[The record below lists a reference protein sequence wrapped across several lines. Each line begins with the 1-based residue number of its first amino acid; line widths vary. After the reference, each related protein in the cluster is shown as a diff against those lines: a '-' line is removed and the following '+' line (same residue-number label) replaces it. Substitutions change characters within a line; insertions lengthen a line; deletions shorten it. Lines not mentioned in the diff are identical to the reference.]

1 MSPFTYQ
8 PSRKRSPAQETSTA
22 TLSGGALQQ
31 RDILIPMENDS
42 GHTILDVFVLGDKG
56 FPEGGQTTLNE
67 YSGVQLGIGVN
78 STIHRELNN
87 QSLQK
92 GYILTLLKLARSI
105 DLSEYHTRAH
115 GPRTSVL
122 SRFIA
127 REMGFSQA
135 EVEQIALA
143 GMLHDVG
150 KVVVPKAILMKPGH
164 LTEEEWKVMRRH
176 PTFAAMIMEPCL
188 ELRAIIP
195 AVQAHH
201 EYFDGSGYPE
211 NLKGSEIPIG
221 ARILTLADAF
231 TTMIEGRVYQ
241 PVFSIPETLE
251 EIKRCTERQFDPRV
265 VRALMGLISR
275 GEIDDIL
282 FWRNWRNNLP
292 SSPK

>member
-1 MSPFTYQ
+1 MSPYTYQ
-8 PSRKRSPAQETSTA
+8 PSRKKYLANDTVTA
-22 TLSGGALQQ
+22 AVDGGSLQR
-31 RDILIPMENDS
+31 RDIFIPMESDS
-42 GHTILDVFVLGDKG
+42 ERTITDIFALGDKG
-56 FPEGGQTTLNE
+56 FPEGGQNTLYE
-67 YSGVQLGIGVN
+67 YAGIHLDIGVN
-78 STIHRELNN
+78 SKIYHQLDN

-105 DLSEYHTRAH
+105 DLCEYHTRAH

-122 SRFIA
+122 ARFIA

-150 KVVVPKAILMKPGH
+150 KVVVPKAILMKPDR
-164 LTEEEWKVMRRH
+164 LTEEEWKIMRRH
-176 PTFAAMIMEPCL
+176 PTFAAMIMEPCQ
-188 ELRAIIP
+188 ELRPIIP

-211 NLKGSEIPIG
+211 SRKGNEIPIG

-241 PVFSIPETLE
+241 PVFSIPDTLE
-251 EIKRCTERQFDPRV
+251 EVKRCTERQFDPRV
-265 VRALMGLISR
+265 VRALMSLISR

-292 SSPK
+292 FSTK

>member
-1 MSPFTYQ
+1 MSPSHYQ
-8 PSRKRSPAQETSTA
+8 SSRKVLASDIT
-22 TLSGGALQQ
+22 TLGDKDTHR
-31 RDILIPMENDS
+31 RDIFIPMESETGRNVTD
-42 GHTILDVFVLGDKG
+42 LFALGDRG
-56 FPEGGQTTLNE
+56 FPEGGQSTLCE
-67 YSGVQLGIGVN
+67 YAGIHLDIGSN
-78 STIHRELNN
+78 SRIHRELDN

-105 DLSEYHTRAH
+105 DLCDYHTRAH

-122 SRFIA
+122 ARFLA
-127 REMGFSQA
+127 REMGFSPA

-150 KVVVPKAILMKPGH
+150 KVVVPKAILMKPER
-164 LTEEEWKVMRRH
+164 LTDDEWKTMQRH
-176 PTFAAMIMEPCL
+176 PTFAAMIMEPCE
-188 ELRAIIP
+188 ELRPVIP

-211 NLKGSEIPIG
+211 RRAGNQIPIT

-231 TTMIEGRVYQ
+231 TTMTEGRVYQ
-241 PVFSIPETLE
+241 PTFSIPETLE

-265 VRALMGLISR
+265 VRALMSLIAR

-292 SSPK
+292 FTAMER